1 MCKAYACM
9 HIMIEL
15 ACKVC
20 LHMNVH
26 ELVYAS
32 QLGLPANAM
41 LVCWTQAE
49 HFWGAEGAPILFSEI
64 GFCVASCSYIYN
76 I

>member
-1 MCKAYACM
+1 M

-32 QLGLPANAM
+32 QFGLPANAM
-41 LVCWTQAE
+41 LVCWAE
-49 HFWGAEGAPILFSEI
+49 HFCSRCEGLLSQMNYP
-64 GFCVASCSYIYN
+64 ASRQEPEVEGR
-76 I
+76 

>member
-26 ELVYAS
+26 EIVYAS

-41 LVCWTQAE
+41 LVFRTQAE
-49 HFWGAEGAPILFSEI
+49 HFRSRCEGLLSRTN
-64 GFCVASCSYIYN
+64 YQ
-76 I
+76 